1 MTLPAATLLTLIA
14 LAATLVARRGIA
26 AAARR
31 SPVAAR
37 LRLVYGLVGALLTL
51 RLLYAV
57 WAVAPVAAAIMI
69 TAAWLPAAALRL
81 AEELVR
87 RHAPRPVKFAALG
100 GALVFTFLAVTL
112 GLVWSEAA
120 IIGIAVF
127 QSLAIV
133 AIIALLLGGRHD
145 ISLAEKQAADLF
157 TIALLLAMPLVLTDF
172 QRILPD
178 LPVRGGGF
186 AVLILILAT
195 SRLVAGEGRPRQ
207 LFADMALALGAGGIA
222 ALALTSLPLTAPQT
236 LPFIACAVAG
246 AALLLLIERFARED
260 RSAPDLLSALAASPN
275 DRGAML
281 AAHPLLDRGIVV
293 EGDSLADY
301 PPALIER
308 LAEHRLVSG
317 AMARRD
323 PMLGEAAADMLGRHA
338 ASHLMRLSQ
347 APPRFLAISAGG
359 LAETALDEE
368 LEIAARLIEGAA

>member
-14 LAATLVARRGIA
+14 LAATLVARRGITA
-26 AAARR
+26 TARR

-37 LRLVYGLVGALLTL
+37 LRLVYGLIGVLLAL
-51 RLLYAV
+51 RLLYTA
-57 WAVAPVAAAIMI
+57 WPFAPVAAAVMI
-69 TAAWLPAAALRL
+69 AAAWLPVAVLRL

-87 RHAPRPVKFAALG
+87 RHAPRLVKFAALG
-100 GALVFTFLAVTL
+100 GALAFTFLAVTL

-120 IIGIAVF
+120 IVALAAF

-133 AIIALLLGGRHD
+133 AVIVLLLGGRHD

-157 TIALLLAMPLVLTDF
+157 TVALLLAMPLVLTDF

-178 LPVRGGGF
+178 LPVRGGGL

-207 LFADMALALGAGGIA
+207 LFADIALALGSGGIA
-222 ALALTSLPLTAPQT
+222 ALALAALPLTASQA
-236 LPFIACAVAG
+236 LPVIACAVAG
-246 AALLLLIERFARED
+246 AALLLLIERFARD
-260 RSAPDLLSALAASPN
+260 DASAPDLLSALAASPHQ
-275 DRGAML
+275 RSAML

-293 EGDSLADY
+293 ERDSLADY
-301 PPALIER
+301 PPSLIER
-308 LAEHRLVSG
+308 LVEHRLVSG
-317 AMARRD
+317 AMARHD
-323 PMLGEAAADMLGRHA
+323 PMLGEAAADLLGRYA

-347 APPRFLAISAGG
+347 DPPRFLAISAGG
-359 LAETALDEE
+359 LAETTLDEE